1 MIEQAGFDRNLYQ
14 STAGTKHVNL
24 RFPEWGAL
32 EYYLLP
38 VADNI
43 YRIFNTGSPWN
54 NVAGQ
59 GPRNMDQ
66 LVAHYEK
73 LNADVE
79 EKKVK
84 ALEKK
89 S

>member
-1 MIEQAGFDRNLYQ
+1 
-14 STAGTKHVNL
+14 
-24 RFPEWGAL
+24 L
-32 EYYLLP
+32 EDHLLP
-38 VADNI
+38 FVDNI
-43 YRIFNTGSPWN
+43 RRIFNTGSPWN

-59 GPRNMDQ
+59 GPRNIDQ

-73 LNADVE
+73 LNADEE

-84 ALEKK
+84 PLEKK

>member
-1 MIEQAGFDRNLYQ
+1 
-14 STAGTKHVNL
+14 
-24 RFPEWGAL
+24 L
-32 EYYLLP
+32 EDHLLP
-38 VADNI
+38 FADDS

-59 GPRNMDQ
+59 GPRNIDQ

-73 LNADVE
+73 LNADEE
-79 EKKVK
+79 EKKVRP
-84 ALEKK
+84 LEKK

>member
-1 MIEQAGFDRNLYQ
+1 
-14 STAGTKHVNL
+14 
-24 RFPEWGAL
+24 L
-32 EYYLLP
+32 EDHSSP
-38 VADNI
+38 FVDDTC
-43 YRIFNTGSPWN
+43 RIFNTGSPWN

-73 LNADVE
+73 LNADEE

-84 ALEKK
+84 SLEK
-89 S
+89 SS